1 MYKSVIRIL
10 CILSDNRPQKVG
22 DHMSGSQESKDKYL
36 KEKVDTIVIRVPKG
50 QKQVIQE
57 FAKSRG
63 KSLNAFVYEL
73 IQAEMSKQ
81 KNI

>member
-1 MYKSVIRIL
+1 MDKYQ
-10 CILSDNRPQKVG
+10 DT
-22 DHMSGSQESKDKYL
+22 KDRYL
-36 KEKVDTIVIRVPKG
+36 KEKVDEFKVRVPKG

-73 IQAEMSKQ
+73 IQTEMSKSLD
-81 KNI
+81 K

>member
-1 MYKSVIRIL
+1 MDKYQ
-10 CILSDNRPQKVG
+10 NT
-22 DHMSGSQESKDKYL
+22 KDRYL
-36 KEKVDTIVIRVPKG
+36 KEKVDEFKIRVPKG